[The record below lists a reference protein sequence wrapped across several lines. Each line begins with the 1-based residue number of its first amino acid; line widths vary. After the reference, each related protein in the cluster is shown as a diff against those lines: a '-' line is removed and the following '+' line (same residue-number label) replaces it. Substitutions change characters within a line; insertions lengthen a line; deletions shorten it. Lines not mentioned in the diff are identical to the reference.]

1 MTNTADD
8 RATEY
13 AIAAQLSWASQLISE
28 KLPDEN
34 SALFDSKLLLCHCL
48 GCNLAYLHTWPDKL
62 LSEAQQ
68 ADFQNLV
75 ERRAAGH
82 PVAYLLGYRDFWN
95 LRLQVSDATL
105 IPRPETELLVETALH
120 LPLSD
125 KARVLD
131 LGTGTGAIAL
141 ALASEKPQWQVSG
154 IDKSIEAVQLA
165 RQNAQLNQLSAVSF
179 EQSDWFAQV
188 DKQKFDLIVSN
199 PPYVEANSVYLTQ
212 GDVRFEPLSALISG
226 EDGLD
231 DIRLIIAKAKD
242 HLHTG
247 GWLVLEHGCDQDA
260 RIRYLF
266 ESNSYIDI
274 QTILDLNGLARI
286 TLAKNCAERAC
297 D

>member
-1 MTNTADD
+1 MTNTVDD
-8 RATEY
+8 GAPEF
-13 AIAAQLSWASQLISE
+13 AIAAQLSWASQVISE
-28 KLPDEN
+28 KLPDES

-48 GCNLAYLHTWPDKL
+48 GCNLAYLHTWPDKP
-62 LSEAQQ
+62 LSAKQRT
-68 ADFQNLV
+68 DFKKLV
-75 ERRAAGH
+75 EHRAAGH

-95 LRLQVSDATL
+95 LRLQVSNATL
-105 IPRPETELLVETALH
+105 IPRPETELLVETALQ
-120 LPLSD
+120 LPLPD

-141 ALASEKPQWQVSG
+141 ALASEQPQWQVSG
-154 IDKSIEAVQLA
+154 IDKSFAAVQLA
-165 RQNAQLNQLSAVSF
+165 RQNAQFNQLSAVSF

-199 PPYVEANSVYLTQ
+199 PPYVEASSVYLTQ

-231 DIRLIIAKAKD
+231 DIRLIIAQAKD
-242 HLHTG
+242 HLHAE
-247 GWLVLEHGCDQDA
+247 GWLVLEHGYAQDA
-260 RIRYLF
+260 EIRYLF

-286 TLAKNCAERAC
+286 TLAKNCTERL
-297 D
+297 